1 MPLQPAAKYPQK
13 GAWASGW
20 GEIAGTAMEIFP
32 INRSYFRHVSHV
44 IVVCIRTSSPAAP
57 SPRNLLPK
65 LYVYLDALTY
75 CSFSLRFFLY
85 FYYM

>member
-1 MPLQPAAKYPQK
+1 LIKIAIRHCLGLKEMPLQPAAKYPQN

-44 IVVCIRTSSPAAP
+44 IVVCIRTSSPTAP
-57 SPRNLLPK
+57 SPRNG
-65 LYVYLDALTY
+65 
-75 CSFSLRFFLY
+75 SL
-85 FYYM
+85 